1 MRPFVPGV
9 FFREEQE
16 GGVDDTSSHTFDTQI
31 RIHAHVLPLTEVFF
45 QIRWG
50 MMMAAA
56 ALAIAGCVLAAGNM
70 GDSVGEVTLFDA
82 AKRKLTPEEK
92 KFVKQ
97 VPTLARSLHRHARC
111 CLPCTHPIPWRRR
124 AGIVH
129 MKKEGGQLPHSH
141 PPTLPPSLALLPL
154 IFLPD
159 ENDVLATNR
168 QLVRRIRTWSRM
180 ASLRQRRGRTT

>member
-1 MRPFVPGV
+1 MFY
-9 FFREEQE
+9 
-16 GGVDDTSSHTFDTQI
+16 
-31 RIHAHVLPLTEVFF
+31 

-97 VPTLARSLHRHARC
+97 VPTLARSLHRHHARY

-124 AGIVH
+124 AGIVC
-129 MKKEGGQLPHSH
+129 MKMECGEH
-141 PPTLPPSLALLPL
+141 PP
-154 IFLPD
+154 
-159 ENDVLATNR
+159 
-168 QLVRRIRTWSRM
+168 
-180 ASLRQRRGRTT
+180 